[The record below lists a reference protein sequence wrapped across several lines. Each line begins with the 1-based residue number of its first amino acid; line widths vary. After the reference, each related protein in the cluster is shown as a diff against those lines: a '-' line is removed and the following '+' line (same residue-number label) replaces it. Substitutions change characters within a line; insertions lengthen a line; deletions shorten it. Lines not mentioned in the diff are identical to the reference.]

1 MRSACTPSLLVMRL
15 HSISKYK
22 YYKCGIKYM
31 LLSNLEYVP
40 LRLLRKFIL
49 TERLLKNINR
59 ILPYYVTNQNQV
71 DPKPIVDQYE
81 KYLFAEDIILK
92 GKTILEIGTGA
103 TNSTGYEMAARKWG
117 YIHLMEPYAKFDKGL
132 DDLLLSRL
140 ASPRNYDKQILKSQV
155 QRLGEL
161 KAIENQS
168 IDLILS
174 NSVLEHVLDP
184 QKLFSELKR
193 VLRNDGV
200 MLHIVDY
207 RDHFFKYPYHFLQ
220 FSKKN
225 WDRFLNPGDLPVW
238 RLDDS
243 LQIIKEL
250 SLSVQIIEQKVD
262 SEIFDRIKPNISNDY
277 DLNNPFIG
285 VSFAVLQVKKK

>member
-1 MRSACTPSLLVMRL
+1 
-15 HSISKYK
+15 
-22 YYKCGIKYM
+22 M

-40 LRLLRKFIL
+40 LRLLRKFIF
-49 TERLLKNINR
+49 TEQLLKKVDQ
-59 ILPYYVTNQNQV
+59 ILPYFVTNQNQV
-71 DPKPIVDQYE
+71 DPIPIVDQYE
-81 KYLFAEDIILK
+81 KYLSIEDNIIK
-92 GKTILEIGTGA
+92 EKTILEIGAGT
-103 TNSTGYEMAARKWG
+103 TNSTGYEMAAREWG
-117 YIHLMEPYAKFDKGL
+117 FIHLIEPYAELDKAL
-132 DDLLLSRL
+132 DDLLLCRL
-140 ASPRNYDKQILKSQV
+140 SDPRDYDKQILKSKV
-155 QRLGEL
+155 QRVRGLE
-161 KAIENQS
+161 AIESQS
-168 IDLILS
+168 VDIVLS

-193 VLRNDGV
+193 VLRDDGV

-243 LQIIKEL
+243 LLIIKEL

-262 SEIFDRIKPNISNDY
+262 SEIFDRIKPNISNHY

-285 VSFAVLQVKKK
+285 VSFAVLLVKKK

>member
-1 MRSACTPSLLVMRL
+1 
-15 HSISKYK
+15 
-22 YYKCGIKYM
+22 M
-31 LLSNLEYVP
+31 LLSNFEYVP
-40 LRLLRKFIL
+40 LRLLRKFIF
-49 TERLLKNINR
+49 TEKLLKKVNQFI
-59 ILPYYVTNQNQV
+59 PYYVTSQNQV

-81 KYLFAEDIILK
+81 KYLTMDDNIIK
-92 GKTILEIGTGA
+92 EKTILEIGTGI
-103 TNSTGYEMAARKWG
+103 TNSSGYEMAAREWG
-117 YIHLMEPYAKFDKGL
+117 FIYLMEPYAELDKEL

-140 ASPRNYDKQILKSQV
+140 VKSQDRNNKILKSQV

-161 KAIENQS
+161 EAIENQS

-174 NSVLEHVLDP
+174 NSVLEHVSNL

-193 VLRNDGV
+193 VLSEDGV

-220 FSKKN
+220 FSRKN

-243 LQIIKEL
+243 LQIIDEL
-250 SLSVQIIEQKVD
+250 DLSVQILEQRID
-262 SEIFDRIKPNISNDY
+262 NQNFDKIKPNISNDY
-277 DLNNPFIG
+277 DLNNPFIA
-285 VSFAVLQVKKK
+285 VSFAVLQVKKN